1 MRLDDVLGRTAAA
14 RFPVSVAARR
24 MLLIATIAPSFA
36 ITLAVDAHHSYSEY
50 DDTKSVEVEGKLV
63 DVAWQNPHARILVQ
77 ATDSAGKPVTWDIE
91 SAGLNNFRRMN
102 VPLEIF
108 KVGDTVKVAGWP
120 SKRSGV
126 RMYGTNLLAG
136 DGQELVM
143 WRYSKPLWAATAL
156 GYGSDRALFEP
167 GTESASTTL
176 FRTWASDLDDPD
188 ANPASLFAGL
198 TWPLTEKARQA
209 AARFNPV
216 EDTTT
221 VGCTPK
227 GMPAII
233 RQPFPIEFVDRGDT
247 IALKMEEYDT
257 LRTIH
262 MRESSG
268 AETPRTPL
276 GYSVGHWE
284 EGTLVVETTRLN
296 EPYVNNV
303 GVPLGPSAKLVE
315 RFSPSTD
322 GSRLNYTL
330 SITDPDSLTAP
341 IEGRRSWVWRPAERV
356 MPFNCTDKSAGR

>member
-1 MRLDDVLGRTAAA
+1 LFAAIGC
-14 RFPVSVAARR
+14 FSVALSAR
-24 MLLIATIAPSFA
+24 
-36 ITLAVDAHHSYSEY
+36 AHHSYSEF
-50 DDTKSVEVEGKLV
+50 DDTKSVEVEGKLI
-63 DVAWQNPHARILVQ
+63 DVAWQNPHARIVVQ
-77 ATDSAGKPVTWDIE
+77 AKDSSGKPVTWEIE

-120 SKRSGV
+120 SKRSAA
-126 RMYGTNLLAG
+126 RMYGTNLMAG

-167 GTESASTTL
+167 GTASASATL

-198 TWPLTEKARQA
+198 SWPLTEKAKQA

-247 IALKMEEYDT
+247 IDLRMEEYDT

-262 MRESSG
+262 LRAGSG
-268 AETPRTPL
+268 AEVPRTPL
-276 GYSVGHWE
+276 GYSIGHWD
-284 EGTLVVETTRLN
+284 GAALVVETTRLN
-296 EPYVNNV
+296 EPYLNNV
-303 GVPLGPSAKLVE
+303 GAPMGPAAKLVE
-315 RFSPSTD
+315 RFAPSAD
-322 GSRLNYTL
+322 GSRLNYAL

-341 IEGRRSWVWRPAERV
+341 IEGKRSWVWRPNEHV
-356 MPFNCTDKSAGR
+356 MPFNCTVKNTAR